1 MSTRA
6 CYLQR
11 TDRGD
16 RLRLVRLLGGHAEE
30 HWSAPAEN
38 GDLEAAALSAPRDAA
53 SWIAERLGGRG
64 ASRVDLLCV
73 DVDGSI
79 CGWLSAPSDQPSV
92 VESLVRRSGGEAL
105 IGGSGGSLDAM
116 GEESFGSGL
125 LTDADAPGGTGVQAL
140 SVRAATPTAA
150 SNVRALAH
158 RVHHRKDEK
167 ERADAGT
174 HSERLAVL
182 AVRDAAAR
190 LFLDALDDSGVEVG
204 GVLSLWHAMAL
215 AWDPSSPLAPSD
227 GGGDSDRIVAEQS
240 APTAGIVLVDPDGRL
255 VWCWASEGRVLTA
268 GAQRLISHHDSGS
281 ESRPVVTDGDVSRL
295 TTDWLAWS
303 VQLGIS
309 PGRVI
314 CVACELDVSGEDGL
328 GPSGVGEAL
337 GRAWPGASVDMAVV
351 DDPVSETIRRAA
363 EMDGVTRDEAPD
375 PSRSL
380 VGLTSRPG
388 RVHRGMYRWVAG
400 ALCVV
405 AVLSIWWGSEVR
417 SSAGGYA
424 EAASEVRTERRS
436 MFAEAY
442 GDPTRPVADGQMV
455 LRLRERLDE
464 LRREAGP
471 SEADAVVMP
480 VLEELDALSL
490 VIGFSDSPIELRRL
504 SISQQHVRLEV
515 NVPDTPT
522 LELVQGALGSVSD
535 SYVAQWQPSRQE
547 RDGQIEANFMGTWVS
562 GQEVRR
568 RLGGDGGGR

>member
-16 RLRLVRLLGGHAEE
+16 RLRVVRLLGGHAEE

-38 GDLEAAALSAPRDAA
+38 GDLEAEALSAPRDAA
-53 SWIAERLGGRG
+53 SWIAERLSGRG

-73 DVDGSI
+73 DVDGAI

-116 GEESFGSGL
+116 GEESFGAGL
-125 LTDADAPGGTGVQAL
+125 LTDADTPGGTGVQAL
-140 SVRAATPTAA
+140 RVREATASAA
-150 SNVRALAH
+150 SSVRALAQ
-158 RVHHRKDEK
+158 RVHPKKDEK
-167 ERADAGT
+167 ERADVGA

-190 LFLDALDDSGVEVG
+190 LFVDALDDSGVEVG

-240 APTAGIVLVDPDGRL
+240 APTTGIVLVDPDGRL

-268 GAQRLISHHDSGS
+268 GAQRLVSHQDAQG
-281 ESRPVVTDGDVSRL
+281 EGRPVVTDGDVSRL

-309 PGRVI
+309 PGRVVF
-314 CVACELDVSGEDGL
+314 VACDLDAAGEGLDPSGL
-328 GPSGVGEAL
+328 GEAM

-363 EMDGVTRDEAPD
+363 EMDGVTRDESPD
-375 PSRSL
+375 PTRSL

-388 RVHRGMYRWVAG
+388 RVHRTMYRWVAG
-400 ALCVV
+400 ALGVI
-405 AVLSIWWGSEVR
+405 AVLCMWWGAEVR
-417 SSAGGYA
+417 SSAGGYS
-424 EAASEVRTERRS
+424 EAASEVRAERRA
-436 MFAEAY
+436 MFMEAY
-442 GDPTRPVADGQMV
+442 GDPTRPVGDGQMV

-471 SEADAVVMP
+471 TAADRVMMP

-504 SISQQHVRLEV
+504 TISQRAVRLEV

-535 SYVAQWQPSRQE
+535 SYVARWQPSRQE
-547 RDGQIEANFMGTWVS
+547 RDGHIEANFVGTWMSAEDVL
-562 GQEVRR
+562 R
-568 RLGGDGGGR
+568 RLGREGDRR